1 MRVRAGAAAVLA
13 AVLVGGG
20 TAASAAGPGDPPAAT
35 TSGTAFSTSRTT
47 SGATGSPT
55 STVTLIT
62 GDRVTLTES
71 DGHPKLVGIEPGT
84 GREGVG
90 FLQETVN
97 DRLFVVPTDVAGL
110 VPDRLDRALFDVA
123 GLAGAGYAESGDGLV
138 PVIVQATIASGG
150 AATKGLRAVS
160 AEPDWAGLGIEPE
173 RELESVGAVSADLD
187 ADAATDLLAALRA
200 EPAKDLSAN
209 ARTAA
214 AGTAAAA
221 PSSPATPSAP
231 ATPSDLKVWLD
242 SPVQA
247 LDVDSTPQI
256 GAPQAWDAG
265 YTGDG
270 VTVAVLD
277 TGVDTTHPDL
287 DDVTIGSR
295 DFTGAGTTADG
306 FGHGTHVASIAL
318 GSGDASDRVNR
329 GVAPGADLLVGKVL
343 ADDGYG
349 QTSWMIDG
357 MEWAANEGA
366 DIVNLSLGQPG
377 NYSDGTDP
385 SSLAVDALSAE
396 HGTLFVIAAGNEGE
410 YGNGTVTAPGSADS
424 ALTVGAVD
432 DSDEVTWFS
441 SRGPRGGDNGLKPD
455 VTAPGDG
462 IVAARAAGT
471 AMSTVVDDHH
481 VSASGT
487 SMATPHV
494 AGAAAVLK
502 QARPELT
509 GQELKS
515 ILMGSAE
522 HTSGTVWEEGAGR
535 IYLPT
540 ALEQRVEASP
550 SSLSFGTFVFPQTG
564 LETRTLTYEN
574 PTDSGV
580 TLDLTLDATGPDGE
594 PLAAGAATLS
604 AASVT
609 LPAQGTAT
617 VDVTVD
623 RTTGNAGRYSGAVV
637 AAAADGGEIRT
648 ALGWYKEDEHYDLT
662 IEAVGRDGEA
672 HYAEAGVM
680 NVDDGSAFGAT
691 VGLDDGART
700 MRVPAGTYSVQGQM
714 WEEDSSESVTE
725 MTLAVEPEVEVTA
738 DTTVVLDAREAEQ
751 VTVTTE
757 RPADLRSVTAGVF
770 RTDVPDRY
778 LAGIASSVP
787 GDADVY
793 VTPTGPA
800 TTGGLD
806 FSTGFSLV
814 APTAGDEAP
823 VYTYDLLYVQDSV
836 EKLAFAAT
844 PENTAAV
851 QVGYADL
858 GPGADMGGRWWGEAP
873 NRGWINHVGRYR
885 AADAGSVRTEYLSAD
900 VAWDGSTQIMPDDG
914 SEPAYF
920 YSDRRMFTPGE
931 EGAET
936 FGSAVLNTR
945 LRADGWFQT
954 QDDSLALVIPGWTDG
969 AGNASSGPE
978 QSDHLRVWQDGTQVT
993 DVDGHL
999 ADVPVPAGGADYRVV
1014 LDADRDAT
1022 WWNRSTRLST
1032 EWTFHAEPGGSTE
1045 KPVNLPVL
1053 DVAYDVDGMDL
1064 ANKAPRRTS
1073 ATVTVDH
1080 QAGSTGGTVTNAR
1093 LWWSPDDGATW
1104 RKARLHRTGAGS
1116 YATDLRVPAGTEH
1129 VSLRVEARDEAG
1141 TTIKQT
1147 VIRAYAVR

>member
-35 TSGTAFSTSRTT
+35 TSSAAFAT
-47 SGATGSPT
+47 SGATSGAASDSPGTPT

-62 GDRVTLTES
+62 GDRVTLTQS
-71 DGHPKLVGIEPGT
+71 DGHPRLVGIEPGK

-90 FLQETVN
+90 FLQEIEK
-97 DRLFVVPTDVAGL
+97 DQLYVVPTDVADL

-123 GLAGAGYAESGDGLV
+123 GLAEAGYAESHPDTV
-138 PVIVQATIASGG
+138 PVIVQATAASGG
-150 AATKGLRAVS
+150 AGATGARTAS
-160 AEPDWAGLGIEPE
+160 AEPDWAGLGIKPE
-173 RELESVGAVSADLD
+173 RKLESVHAVAADLGRG
-187 ADAATDLLAALRA
+187 AASDLLATLHDR
-200 EPAKDLSAN
+200 SAN
-209 ARTAA
+209 ARTATA
-214 AGTAAAA
+214 APSTAAA
-221 PSSPATPSAP
+221 
-231 ATPSDLKVWLD
+231 PSDLKVWLD
-242 SPVQA
+242 TPVRA
-247 LDVDSTPQI
+247 LDADSTPQI
-256 GAPQAWDAG
+256 GAPAAWDAG
-265 YTGDG
+265 YTGEG

-295 DFTGAGTTADG
+295 DFTGSGSTTDG

-318 GSGDASDRVNR
+318 GSGDASDGVNR

-366 DIVNLSLGQPG
+366 DIVNLSLGQSG

-385 SSLAVDALSAE
+385 SSLAVDTLSAE
-396 HGTLFVIAAGNEGE
+396 YGTLFVIAAGNEGE

-455 VTAPGDG
+455 VTAPGDK

-471 AMSTVVDDHH
+471 AMSTVVDDYH
-481 VSASGT
+481 VAASGT

-494 AGAAAVLK
+494 TGAAAVLK

-515 ILMGSAE
+515 ILMGSAQ
-522 HTSGTVWEEGAGR
+522 HTSGTVWDEGAGR

-540 ALEQRVEASP
+540 ALEQRAEVSP
-550 SSLSFGTFVFPQTG
+550 SSLSLGTFMFPQQG
-564 LETRTLTYEN
+564 AETQTLTYEN
-574 PTDSGV
+574 PTDSDV
-580 TLDLTLDATGPDGE
+580 TLALTLDVTGPDGE
-594 PLAAGAATLS
+594 PLPTDAATLS

-623 RTTGNAGRYSGAVV
+623 RTTGEPGRFSGAVV
-637 AAAADGGEIRT
+637 ATAADGAEIRT

-662 IEAVGRDGEA
+662 IEAVGRDGDA
-672 HYAEAGVM
+672 HDGLAAVL
-680 NVDDGSAFGAT
+680 NVDEGSAYGAG
-691 VGLDDGART
+691 VGLDGGTRT
-700 MRVPAGTYSVQGQM
+700 VRVPAGTYSVQGQM

-738 DTTVVLDAREAEQ
+738 DTTVVLDAREAEP

-778 LAGIASSVP
+778 LAGVGSSVP

-800 TTGGLD
+800 TKGGLD

-814 APTAGDEAP
+814 APTTGDKAP
-823 VYTYDLLYVQDSV
+823 AYTYDLLYVQDSV

-858 GPGADMGGRWWGEAP
+858 GPGAVTGGRWWGVAP
-873 NRGWINHVGRYR
+873 NREWINHVGRYR
-885 AADAGSVRTEYLSAD
+885 TADAGSVRTEYLSGD
-900 VAWDGSTQIMPDDG
+900 VVWDGSTQILPDDG

-920 YSDRRMFTPGE
+920 YSDHRMFTPGE
-931 EGAET
+931 EGTET

-978 QSDHLRVWQDGTQVT
+978 QSDRLRVWQDGNQVT
-993 DVDGHL
+993 DVDGYQ

-1022 WWNRSTRLST
+1022 WWNRSTTLST
-1032 EWTFHAEPGGSTE
+1032 EWTFHAEPGGSRE
-1045 KPVNLPVL
+1045 KPVILPVL
-1053 DVAYDVDGMDL
+1053 DIAYDVAGIDL
-1064 ANKAPRRTS
+1064 ANKAPRRTT
-1073 ATVTVDH
+1073 ATVTVGH
-1080 QAGSTGGTVTNAR
+1080 QAGSMGGTVVGAR

-1104 RKARLHRTGAGS
+1104 RKATLRRTGAGV
-1116 YATDLRVPAGTEH
+1116 YTADLRVPKGTGH
-1129 VSLRVEARDEAG
+1129 VSLRVEAKDKAG
-1141 TTIKQT
+1141 STIEQK
-1147 VIRAYAVR
+1147 VIRAYGVR

>member
-1 MRVRAGAAAVLA
+1 M
-13 AVLVGGG
+13 
-20 TAASAAGPGDPPAAT
+20 ASAAGPGDPPAAT
-35 TSGTAFSTSRTT
+35 TSGKTFVTSATTGTT
-47 SGATGSPT
+47 SGTTGTAT

-62 GDRVTLTES
+62 GDRVTLTQS
-71 DGHPKLVGIEPGT
+71 DGHPKLVGIEPGE

-90 FLQETVN
+90 FLQEIVN
-97 DRLFVVPTDVAGL
+97 DRLFVIPTDVAGL

-123 GLAGAGYAESGDGLV
+123 GLADAGYAESGQSSV
-138 PVIVQATIASGG
+138 PVIVQAATASSG
-150 AATKGLRAVS
+150 AATKGLRAAS
-160 AEPDWAGLGIEPE
+160 AEPDWASLGIEPD
-173 RELESVGAVSADLD
+173 RELESVGAVSTDLD
-187 ADAATDLLAALRA
+187 AAAATDLLAALQA
-200 EPAKDLSAN
+200 QLAKDLSAN
-209 ARTAA
+209 AQPANAR
-214 AGTAAAA
+214 TAAAA
-221 PSSPATPSAP
+221 PSSA

-242 SPVQA
+242 APVRA
-247 LDVDSTPQI
+247 LDADSTPQI
-256 GAPQAWDAG
+256 GAPEAWEAG
-265 YTGDG
+265 YTGEG

-318 GSGDASDRVNR
+318 GSGDASDGVNR

-550 SSLSFGTFVFPQTG
+550 SSLSLGTFVFPQAG
-564 LETRTLTYEN
+564 SETQTLTYEN
-574 PTDSGV
+574 PTDSEV
-580 TLDLTLDATGPDGE
+580 TLDLTLDVTGPDGA
-594 PLAAGAATLS
+594 PLPAGGAALS
-604 AASVT
+604 ARSVT

-623 RTTGNAGRYSGAVV
+623 RTTGDAGRFSGAVV
-637 AAAADGGEIRT
+637 ATAADGGEIRT

-672 HYAEAGVM
+672 HDGEAVVL
-680 NVDDGSAFGAT
+680 NVDDGSAYGASM
-691 VGLDDGART
+691 GLDGGTRT
-700 MRVPAGTYSVQGQM
+700 MRVPAGTYSVQGHM
-714 WEEDSSESVTE
+714 WEADSSDSVTE
-725 MTLAVEPEVEVTA
+725 MTVAVEPEFEVTT
-738 DTTVVLDAREAEQ
+738 DTTVVLDAREAEP

-778 LAGIASSVP
+778 LAGASSTVP
-787 GDADVY
+787 GEADVY
-793 VTPTGPA
+793 VTPTEPA
-800 TTGGLD
+800 TEGGLD
-806 FSTGFSLV
+806 FSTGFSLD
-814 APTAGDEAP
+814 APTTSDEAP
-823 VYTYDLLYVQDSV
+823 AYTYDLLYVQDSV

-858 GPGADMGGRWWGEAP
+858 GPGAEMGGRWWGEAP
-873 NRGWINHVGRYR
+873 NRSWIYHVGHYR
-885 AADAGSVRTEYLSAD
+885 TADIGSVRTQYLSAD
-900 VAWDGSTQIMPDDG
+900 VVWDGSTQILPDDG
-914 SEPAYF
+914 SEPVYF

-931 EGAET
+931 ESTET

-945 LRADGWFQT
+945 LRVDGLFQT
-954 QDDSLALVIPGWTDG
+954 QDDTLALVLPGWTDSE
-969 AGNASSGPE
+969 GNASSGPE
-978 QSDHLRVWQDGTQVT
+978 LSELRVWQDGTQVV
-993 DVDGHL
+993 DVDDYW

-1014 LDADRDAT
+1014 LDAGRDAT

-1053 DVAYDVDGMDL
+1053 DVAYDVDGIAL
-1064 ANKAPRRTS
+1064 ANEAARRTT
-1073 ATVTVDH
+1073 ATVTVGH
-1080 QAGSTGGTVTNAR
+1080 QAGSAGGTVVGAR

-1104 RKARLHRTGAGS
+1104 RKARLHRTGAGV

-1129 VSLRVEARDEAG
+1129 VSLRFRAKDEAG

-1147 VIRAYAVR
+1147 VIRAYGVR

>member
-1 MRVRAGAAAVLA
+1 MRVRAGAVAVLA

-20 TAASAAGPGDPPAAT
+20 TAASVAVPA
-35 TSGTAFSTSRTT
+35 SSP
-47 SGATGSPT
+47 GSPPSVT
-55 STVTLIT
+55 TPVSPASASTPDGTSPSTVTLIT
-62 GDRVTLTES
+62 GDRVTLTQS
-71 DGHPKLVGIEPGT
+71 DGRPRILGIEPGE

-90 FLQETVN
+90 FLQEIVN
-97 DRLFVVPTDVAGL
+97 DRLFVIPTDVAGL
-110 VPDRLDRALFDVA
+110 VPDRLDRALFDIVSLAEA
-123 GLAGAGYAESGDGLV
+123 GFDESHPGAV
-138 PVIVQATIASGG
+138 PVIVQAAATSGG
-150 AATKGLRAVS
+150 TATKGARAAS

-173 RELESVGAVSADLD
+173 RELESVGAVAADLD
-187 ADAATDLLAALRA
+187 RAAATDLLAALRA
-200 EPAKDLSAN
+200 RPAKDQPADSRTAN
-209 ARTAA
+209 TRTAA
-214 AGTAAAA
+214 
-221 PSSPATPSAP
+221 

-242 SPVQA
+242 APVKA
-247 LDVDSTPQI
+247 FDADSTPQI
-256 GAPQAWDAG
+256 GAPEAWDAG
-265 YTGDG
+265 YTGEG

-287 DDVTIGSR
+287 DDVAIGSR
-295 DFTGAGTTADG
+295 NFTGAGTTADG
-306 FGHGTHVASIAL
+306 FGHGTHVASIAI
-318 GSGDASDRVNR
+318 GSGDASDGVNR

-522 HTSGTVWEEGAGR
+522 HTSGTAWEEGAGR

-564 LETRTLTYEN
+564 SETQTLTYEN
-574 PTDSGV
+574 PTDSDV

-604 AASVT
+604 AASLT

-623 RTTGNAGRYSGAVV
+623 RTTGDAGRFSGAVV
-637 AAAADGGEIRT
+637 ASAADGGEIRT

-672 HYAEAGVM
+672 HYGEAVVL
-680 NVDDGSAFGAT
+680 NVDDGSAFGAS
-691 VGLDDGART
+691 VGLDGGT
-700 MRVPAGTYSVQGQM
+700 HTVRVPAGTYSVQGQM

-725 MTLAVEPEVEVTA
+725 MTLAVEPEFEVTA
-738 DTTVVLDAREAEQ
+738 DTTVVLDAREAEP

-757 RPADLRSVTAGVF
+757 RPADLRSVSAGVF
-770 RTDVPDRY
+770 RTDAPDRY
-778 LAGIASSVP
+778 LAGTTTSVP

-793 VTPTGPA
+793 VTPTEPA
-800 TTGGLD
+800 TEGGLD
-806 FSTGFSLV
+806 VSTGFSLV

-823 VYTYDLLYVQDSV
+823 AYTYDLLYVQDSV

-858 GPGADMGGRWWGEAP
+858 GPGAGLGGRWWGEAP
-873 NRGWINHVGRYR
+873 NKGWIYHVGRYR

-900 VAWDGSTQIMPDDG
+900 VVWDGSTEIAPDDG
-914 SEPAYF
+914 SEPVYF
-920 YSDRRMFTPGE
+920 YSERRMFTPGE
-931 EGAET
+931 KSTET

-945 LRADGWFQT
+945 LRVDGLFQT
-954 QDDSLALVIPGWTDG
+954 QDDTLALVLPGWTDG
-969 AGNASSGPE
+969 EGNASSGPE
-978 QSDHLRVWQDGTQVT
+978 QSDRLRVWQDGTQVT
-993 DVDGHL
+993 DVDGHQ

-1014 LDADRDAT
+1014 LDADRDAS
-1022 WWNRSTRLST
+1022 WWNRSTKLST
-1032 EWTFHAEPGGSTE
+1032 EWTFHAEPGGSRE

-1064 ANKAPRRTS
+1064 ANKAPRRTT
-1073 ATVTVDH
+1073 ATVTVGH
-1080 QAGSTGGTVTNAR
+1080 QAGSTGGTVTQAR
-1093 LWWSPDDGATW
+1093 LSWSPDDGATW
-1104 RKARLHRTGAGS
+1104 RKATLRRTGAGV
-1116 YATDLRVPAGTEH
+1116 YTADLRVPKGTEH
-1129 VSLRVEARDEAG
+1129 VSLRVEAKDSAG

-1147 VIRAYAVR
+1147 VIRAYGVR